1 MNPFLDQRNYFCGY
15 YGAFNRSMLASGTQ
29 WEVIITVTNINNE
42 NPTFNADLILNLD
55 YDLQNDMVQYLQ
67 DQS

>member
-1 MNPFLDQRNYFCGY
+1 V
-15 YGAFNRSMLASGTQ
+15 LASGTQ
-29 WEVIITVTNINNE
+29 WEVIITVTNINNK

>member
-1 MNPFLDQRNYFCGY
+1 
-15 YGAFNRSMLASGTQ
+15 MLASGTQ

-42 NPTFNADLILNLD
+42 NPTYNADLILNLD

-67 DQS
+67 DQSQVEFLPIMANISNG

>member
-1 MNPFLDQRNYFCGY
+1 
-15 YGAFNRSMLASGTQ
+15 MLASGTQ

-67 DQS
+67 DQSQVEFLPIMANISNG

>member
-1 MNPFLDQRNYFCGY
+1 
-15 YGAFNRSMLASGTQ
+15 MLASGTQ
-29 WEVIITVTNINNE
+29 WEVIITVTNINNA

-55 YDLQNDMVQYLQ
+55 YDLQDDMVQYLQ

>member
-1 MNPFLDQRNYFCGY
+1 
-15 YGAFNRSMLASGTQ
+15 MLASGTQ